1 MLHLVSSI
9 PDPYESAMAAAWQMP
24 AAQGWA
30 AMKIARRMF
39 RKPVNA
45 PLYLVCPP
53 PSPLAALSG
62 ASPENTGDPGS
73 VR

>member
-1 MLHLVSSI
+1 MLQLISSI

-30 AMKIARRMF
+30 AMKQARRRF
-39 RKPVNA
+39 CRPVNA

-53 PSPLAALSG
+53 PSPLAAVSG
-62 ASPENTGDPGS
+62 ASPGNTGDPGS